1 MTGSN
6 HNEVVIKRNNPDLRF
21 QFFVFKFHTSKS
33 MYIIMR
39 SENKNEVLQNCKKLK
54 L

>member
-6 HNEVVIKRNNPDLRF
+6 HNKVVIKRNNPDLRF
-21 QFFVFKFHTSKS
+21 QFFVFKFHTSKN
-33 MYIIMR
+33 MHIIMR
-39 SENKNEVLQNCKKLK
+39 SENKNEVLQNCKKLI